1 MILDPTLKRS
11 EMQYLQYKDN
21 ILPNVS
27 TILISLIVVL
37 VLWHEVFFPSMV
49 VSEES
54 IVLGDSP
61 LASLWNQYLP
71 FNGWISRLI
80 ALACLIITAYSMIW
94 LNETFS
100 FINVRTIL
108 PAFIFAVITSLL
120 MRPHCFSTSWII
132 VFCVVL
138 FVNTTFRLVEGSSDK
153 FIIRAFD
160 AGLILSISALFAMQ
174 SLILAI
180 PFFILLYRCNSLNV
194 KIVFAFLTGVILPFF
209 YCILVSAY
217 RNHLTEWTEY
227 WSTWINLHSALSL
240 AHDTEGKTYFGI
252 IGVLLIISL
261 LHFMRTRSHQNIRSR
276 EEVVFLTRCFFT
288 TLVIMFMDMGNAQ
301 LFLPTCLFFCAFIIG
316 QYFTLEWS
324 ILSKILL
331 AIFLVSSILYF
342 VQPNLI

>member
-1 MILDPTLKRS
+1 
-11 EMQYLQYKDN
+11 MQYLQYKDN
-21 ILPNVS
+21 ILPSVS

-37 VLWHEVFFPSMV
+37 VLWHEVFFPNLIV
-49 VSEES
+49 GEEY

-71 FNGWISRLI
+71 FNNWISRLI

-138 FVNTTFRLVEGSSDK
+138 FVNTTFSLVEGSSDK

-160 AGLILSISALFAMQ
+160 AGLILSISALFAIQ
-174 SLILAI
+174 SLLLAI
-180 PFFILLYRCNSLNV
+180 PFFFLLYRCNSLNV
-194 KIVFAFLTGVILPFF
+194 KIVFAFLTGVILPLF
-209 YCILVSAY
+209 YCILVSVY
-217 RNHLTEWTEY
+217 LNDLSQWTEY
-227 WSTWINLHSALSL
+227 WSSWINLHGMLSL
-240 AHDTEGKTYFGI
+240 THGTEGKIYFGL
-252 IGVLLIISL
+252 IGALLLISL
-261 LHFMRTRSHQNIRSR
+261 LHFIRTRSHQNVRSR
-276 EEVVFLTRCFFT
+276 EEVVFLIRCFFT
-288 TLVIMFMDMGNAQ
+288 TLVIMFMDMNHAQ

-331 AIFLVSSILYF
+331 AVFLVSSIIYF
-342 VQPNLI
+342 IQPNLI

>member
-1 MILDPTLKRS
+1 
-11 EMQYLQYKDN
+11 MQYLQYKDN
-21 ILPNVS
+21 ILPGVS

-37 VLWHEVFFPSMV
+37 ALWHEVFFPSMV

-71 FNGWISRLI
+71 FNGWVSRLI

-108 PAFIFAVITSLL
+108 PAFFFAVITSLL

-160 AGLILSISALFAMQ
+160 AGLILSISALFTMQ
-174 SLILAI
+174 SLLMAI
-180 PFFILLYRCNSLNV
+180 PFFFLLYRCNSLNV
-194 KIVFAFLTGVILPFF
+194 KIVFAFLTGVILTFF
-209 YCILVSAY
+209 YCVLVSVYLNNLDA
-217 RNHLTEWTEY
+217 WTEY
-227 WSTWINLHSALSL
+227 WSTWINLHGVLSL
-240 AHDTEGKTYFGI
+240 AHDTEGKIYFGL
-252 IGVLLIISL
+252 IGALLLISL
-261 LHFMRTRSHQNIRSR
+261 LHFMRTRSHQNVRNR
-276 EEVVFLTRCFFT
+276 EEVEFLIRCFFT
-288 TLVIMFMDMGNAQ
+288 TLVIMFMNMSHAQ
-301 LFLPTCLFFCAFIIG
+301 LFLPTCLFFCTFIIG

-324 ILSKILL
+324 LLSKILL
-331 AIFLVSSILYF
+331 VVFFVSSIIYF
-342 VQPNLI
+342 LQPNII